1 MRKKKEAEASARRWA
16 QLTLIA
22 PDDSEPL
29 PPGLEHLAPGGQH
42 LGMDPETAQ
51 MPIFASA
58 EVPDGGKSSDESGDS
73 DGDEVQERPTTRGD
87 EKDEWASSSD
97 EETVCGLCE
106 SRAAVVQCDQC
117 ENVMCAAC
125 SNLVHKTCLT
135 KHTVYPLG
143 KRHYLLSEEQKKR
156 AEAAQ
161 KAKELERVRKWLAAE
176 RAKQLA
182 QWRPLRM
189 SKDAISAEHV
199 SALQKQP
206 SGIADAWAM
215 LDLGADAA
223 DEQPVDAA
231 SATERIV
238 LFEDIRDLLL
248 LAREPGTKQELG
260 MLFLT
265 MLGVPVPRW
274 LATNDW
280 RWREIDAFLPW
291 AAPPSPKRKHVDVAV
306 RPRLL
311 GEGSRDRVHFVR
323 RVLRRLVDAFP
334 ASTPFRVAALFFE
347 AEQSV
352 LEMAQTTKPKKD
364 TFKSFARALLKHDM
378 ENLELWHAYA
388 EAEHMRGSVEGASKV
403 YDGAIAMIC
412 NSGSGATQQRP
423 NGSWAIFR
431 SSCLTE
437 LRTKSPRLQRVLN
450 SLVCAREEEFVSHSG
465 ADIVSPARVLRARKA
480 YETAFAQL
488 LANCVGR
495 AGTNWLTDES
505 VDEPICFAWFECL
518 SQACR
523 FPANAFKSTSSA
535 CLAPRYLRTP
545 LITD

>member
-1 MRKKKEAEASARRWA
+1 
-16 QLTLIA
+16 
-22 PDDSEPL
+22 
-29 PPGLEHLAPGGQH
+29 
-42 LGMDPETAQ
+42 MDPETAQ
-51 MPIFASA
+51 MPLVFASA
-58 EVPDGGKSSDESGDS
+58 EVPDGLGQSSDESGDS
-73 DGDEVQERPTTRGD
+73 DGDEAQKSSAGATRGG

-97 EETVCGLCE
+97 EETACGLCE

-135 KHTVYPLG
+135 KHTVFPLG

-182 QWRPLRM
+182 QWRPLRL
-189 SKDAISAEHV
+189 SKDTISAEYV

-206 SGIADAWAM
+206 SSVADAWAM
-215 LDLGADAA
+215 LDLGADAT

-231 SATERIV
+231 SASERIV
-238 LFEDIRDLLL
+238 LFEDIRDQLL

-280 RWREIDAFLPW
+280 RWREIDAFLPM
-291 AAPPSPKRKHVDVAV
+291 AAVPSPTLKRMDIVV
-306 RPRLL
+306 RPRFL
-311 GEGSRDRVHFVR
+311 GEGSRDRAHFVR

-334 ASTPFRVAALFFE
+334 TSTPFRAAALFFE
-347 AEQSV
+347 AEQSMV
-352 LEMAQTTKPKKD
+352 EMARTTKAKKD
-364 TFKSFARALLKHDM
+364 IFKSFARELLKPNM

-388 EAEHMRGSVEGASKV
+388 EAELMRGSVEGASKV
-403 YDGAIAMIC
+403 YDAAIAMIC
-412 NSGSGATQQRP
+412 NSGSGAMQQRP
-423 NGSWAIFR
+423 VGSWAIFR
-431 SSCLTE
+431 SACLTE
-437 LRTKSPRLQRVLN
+437 MRTKSPRQQRVLN
-450 SLVCAREEEFVSHSG
+450 SLVCAREECFVSHNAG
-465 ADIVSPARVLRARKA
+465 EMVSPARVLRARKA
-480 YETAFAQL
+480 YEAAFAQL
-488 LANCVGR
+488 LASCVGR
-495 AGTNWLTDES
+495 TGTNWLLDET
-505 VDEPICFAWFECL
+505 VDEPVCFAWLECL

-523 FPANAFKSTSSA
+523 FPNACKLNVYMCSVSSQPHIIESKVA
-535 CLAPRYLRTP
+535 TQPMLCTAGS
-545 LITD
+545 